1 MMAPDPFSVI
11 LFERPITY
19 SMVKYRTV
27 KDFED
32 GDIIAWNLMPQ
43 SQISR
48 IKRKVRSFNR
58 LITKRIMEQMKKKAP
73 REKIPVY
80 KNAIPLAAPIFIG
93 TVLSI
98 LFGNLIL
105 LLLPL

>member
-1 MMAPDPFSVI
+1 
-11 LFERPITY
+11 
-19 SMVKYRTV
+19 
-27 KDFED
+27 
-32 GDIIAWNLMPQ
+32 
-43 SQISR
+43 
-48 IKRKVRSFNR
+48 
-58 LITKRIMEQMKKKAP
+58 MEQMKKKAP